1 MHQVRDLIMSH
12 WMFNCKDVST
22 KVSKSMD
29 QALPLHERMMISVHL
44 WMCKYCRRF
53 RDQMLILRY
62 ALRLADLP
70 GDDAEPAP
78 ALPKGIRERIKQ
90 SIRSSLSKPIR

>member
-1 MHQVRDLIMSH
+1 MSH

-22 KVSKSMD
+22 KVSRSMD
-29 QALPLHERMMISVHL
+29 QTLPLHERMMISVHL

-70 GDDAEPAP
+70 ADDADPSP
-78 ALPKGIRERIKQ
+78 SMPKEIAERIKQ
-90 SIRSSLSKPIR
+90 AMRNSLSHPVK

>member
-1 MHQVRDLIMSH
+1 MSH
-12 WMFNCKDVST
+12 WMFSCQDVSA
-22 KVSKSMD
+22 KVSRSMD

-70 GDDAEPAP
+70 GDDADPSLS
-78 ALPKGIRERIKQ
+78 LPKEIGERIKQ
-90 SIRSSLSKPIR
+90 LMRNNLSNPLE